1 MNEQVTAPMIPLPR
15 LILLHLV
22 PGALATALFVLIA
35 QPIESAGF
43 PPLLAFLIAVLV
55 VIVPLELWIVLRGR
69 PWDAARGGRLASVPY
84 RDPLPARDWAIL
96 LPALTVVAVV
106 GFGVVALLEP
116 PIRDALF
123 GWLPS
128 WFVDLVPIDSATD
141 YSTNAWIVTLA
152 AYAAVNVVIGPVVE
166 ELYFRGYLLPR
177 MSQLGRWAPLVNV
190 ILFSLYHF
198 WTPWGFL
205 SRIAGVTPF
214 AYAVWWKRN
223 VYLGMA
229 VHVLLNGIGTFTLI
243 ALVMQEIA

>member
-1 MNEQVTAPMIPLPR
+1 
-15 LILLHLV
+15 
-22 PGALATALFVLIA
+22 
-35 QPIESAGF
+35 
-43 PPLLAFLIAVLV
+43 
-55 VIVPLELWIVLRGR
+55 
-69 PWDAARGGRLASVPY
+69 
-84 RDPLPARDWAIL
+84 
-96 LPALTVVAVV
+96 
-106 GFGVVALLEP
+106 VVALLEP

-128 WFVDLVPIDSATD
+128 WFVDLVPIDSAAD
-141 YSTNAWIVTLA
+141 YSTDAWIVTLA
-152 AYAAVNVVIGPVVE
+152 AYAAINVVIGPVVE

-177 MSQLGRWAPLVNV
+177 MSQLGRWAPMVNV

-243 ALVMQEIA
+243 ALVMQEIT